1 MNSTSPAVEMKDIVI
16 EFPGVLA
23 NDHVNLTLQEGEIHA
38 LLGENGAGKSTLMNA
53 LAGLYKP
60 ASGTIRVHGELV
72 SFNSPRDAILKGIG
86 MVHQHFM
93 LVPTQTVTENI
104 LLGLNEPRFV
114 MSLNKYDQKI
124 LELEEK
130 YGLFVDPTTKIWQLS
145 VGEQQRVEILKTLYR
160 GADILIMD
168 EPTAVLSPREID
180 ELMVTMRS
188 MTEQGK
194 SIIFITHK
202 LGEVV
207 DIADRVTVLR
217 KGVVT
222 AEGESMKG
230 VTKKDLAQRM
240 VGREVIFTVV
250 RESHELGDVVMAMT
264 DVSAL
269 NNRGLPALNEIS
281 LTVRSG
287 EILGIAGVGGNG
299 QSELAEVITG
309 LRKCTG
315 KIFIQGEEISNQP
328 PIKAINQGVSH
339 IPEDRTAVG
348 TAPSLSLT
356 DNTIMKGYKTHPI
369 GDGWRI
375 NFQVAQKHTS
385 KLKDKYNIMAP
396 SVNTPAGKLS
406 GGNLQKL
413 ILAREINCEP
423 RFLVAM
429 QPTRGLDV
437 GAIED
442 IRALLLE
449 QRSHGAAILL
459 ISEELEEVLSLS
471 DRIAVISEGKIM
483 GIVDSEDVDI
493 DKIGMMMAGM
503 QEIRE

>member
-1 MNSTSPAVEMKDIVI
+1 ME
-16 EFPGVLA
+16 
-23 NDHVNLTLQEGEIHA
+23 
-38 LLGENGAGKSTLMNA
+38 
-53 LAGLYKP
+53 
-60 ASGTIRVHGELV
+60 
-72 SFNSPRDAILKGIG
+72 
-86 MVHQHFM
+86 
-93 LVPTQTVTENI
+93 
-104 LLGLNEPRFV
+104 
-114 MSLNKYDQKI
+114 
-124 LELEEK
+124 
-130 YGLFVDPTTKIWQLS
+130 
-145 VGEQQRVEILKTLYR
+145 
-160 GADILIMD
+160 
-168 EPTAVLSPREID
+168 
-180 ELMVTMRS
+180 
-188 MTEQGK
+188 
-194 SIIFITHK
+194 
-202 LGEVV
+202 
-207 DIADRVTVLR
+207 
-217 KGVVT
+217 
-222 AEGESMKG
+222 
-230 VTKKDLAQRM
+230 
-240 VGREVIFTVV
+240 
-250 RESHELGDVVMAMT
+250 MT

-269 NNRGLPALNEIS
+269 NNRGLPALKDVS
-281 LTVRSG
+281 LSVRSG

-309 LRKCTG
+309 LRKCSG

-328 PIKAINQGVSH
+328 PIKAINRGVSH

-356 DNTIMKGYKTHPI
+356 DNTIMKGYKKHPI

-385 KLKDKYNIMAP
+385 KLKDKYNIIAP

>member
-1 MNSTSPAVEMKDIVI
+1 
-16 EFPGVLA
+16 
-23 NDHVNLTLQEGEIHA
+23 
-38 LLGENGAGKSTLMNA
+38 
-53 LAGLYKP
+53 
-60 ASGTIRVHGELV
+60 
-72 SFNSPRDAILKGIG
+72 
-86 MVHQHFM
+86 
-93 LVPTQTVTENI
+93 
-104 LLGLNEPRFV
+104 
-114 MSLNKYDQKI
+114 
-124 LELEEK
+124 
-130 YGLFVDPTTKIWQLS
+130 
-145 VGEQQRVEILKTLYR
+145 
-160 GADILIMD
+160 
-168 EPTAVLSPREID
+168 
-180 ELMVTMRS
+180 
-188 MTEQGK
+188 MTDQGK

-240 VGREVIFTVV
+240 VGREVIFTVE
-250 RESHELGDVVMAMT
+250 RESHELGDVVMEMT

-269 NNRGLPALNEIS
+269 NNRGLPALKDVS
-281 LTVRSG
+281 LSVRSG

-309 LRKCTG
+309 LRKCSG

-328 PIKAINQGVSH
+328 PIKAINRGVSH

-356 DNTIMKGYKTHPI
+356 DNTIMKGYKKHPI

-385 KLKDKYNIMAP
+385 KLKDKYNIIAP